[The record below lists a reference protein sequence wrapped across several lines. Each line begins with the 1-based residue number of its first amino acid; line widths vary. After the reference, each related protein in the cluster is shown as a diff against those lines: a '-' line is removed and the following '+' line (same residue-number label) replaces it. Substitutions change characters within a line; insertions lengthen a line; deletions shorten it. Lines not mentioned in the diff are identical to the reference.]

1 MANFFQRLLRPSHRP
16 PTKAG
21 PPRLVLA
28 AFGKHPGWNDHIP
41 GIGMETEALAQL
53 KQVMYV
59 TGIGGRID
67 AGAWTGLAA
76 EKRLEGFDHT
86 FLWVRGGQII
96 TGCLFSSPDGLR
108 RREYPMVLCVDGGG
122 ASAGFILPPAQSEL
136 DRLRVACRATSSAEQ
151 VTTECRLAQD
161 RLRGILAGPASSLP
175 PTVALPS
182 ESRRRF
188 LEHRDLGPDRI
199 GLLRALHELGAY
211 GDPAR
216 PAATGPGA
224 KVRSCHLRLPRAAD
238 SLNSTLLLWAE
249 FFGSAVS
256 ASTSLLL
263 LARTGVDW
271 LDVIIGEP
279 ISDDFFC
286 LQASLTALP
295 LASQIPYDLTPELK
309 PRLQALEAKFLR
321 PDASAMVATPGSG
334 AVPSPAT
341 NAAVGQPSPRRGLN
355 LVIVLVV
362 AVVVVAGG
370 LVVWLFTGNNTS
382 PSETKRLAAA
392 SNSVPTN
399 GGAALTKP
407 AAAEGTGD
415 ERARE
420 AARVKVEAEGK
431 RLAEAKRVTEANATP
446 VPTNQAAAKATNELS
461 PKAASQPQTVVETQ
475 PAPAEAKPV
484 TNAILTAVSQLTN
497 SAAGQG
503 GNNAVPPVA
512 VKAVEDEKAQARA
525 RENDADLAQIALAQ
539 GNYDRVL
546 ELGQKW
552 SGVERFT
559 ALLQLA
565 ATETNQLGQV
575 KAFLLAG
582 NYNPIL
588 TNRLPENPKFKA
600 IWTAAD
606 GEKRLL
612 DQANAEFACGDYA
625 FLQRPEVQALEAK
638 PPFRKLLADGSAEA
652 GQLIKAK
659 ELQAANQPQAA
670 KDFIAPLK
678 IQKPPFVK
686 IQLWATGELVRL
698 AGEQQ
703 ESQAAKSLFE
713 QADYA
718 GALALCQKYSGLPV
732 FDGLVRS
739 INEEQQILVD
749 TRKKFTAGDYSY
761 VKELATRTYRTK
773 PPFSELL
780 RKGSEEQ
787 ATLGELEKLKQAG
800 DWQALPGKLSA
811 LPAAVSGKPPFEDL
825 RIWAGAK
832 ADAQAEL
839 RKKDPVWLD
848 AEFEKLLV
856 WFNVV
861 PSTSPRIQSPEA
873 RKQKMLGAIGP
884 QKDVYLREVQRL
896 EEEYK
901 KGGWL
906 TQNDREKYLKELKK
920 TITYWE

>member
-1 MANFFQRLLRPSHRP
+1 MANFFQRLLGPSRRPV
-16 PTKAG
+16 TKTG

-53 KQVMYV
+53 KQTMYV
-59 TGIGGRID
+59 SGIGGRID
-67 AGAWTGLAA
+67 AGAWTGLAE

-86 FLWVRGGQII
+86 FLSVRGGQNI
-96 TGCLFSSPDGLR
+96 TGCLFSSADGLR

-122 ASAGFILPPAQSEL
+122 ANAGFILPPAQSEL
-136 DRLRVACRATSSAEQ
+136 DRLRVACRATASAEQ

-161 RLRGILAGPASSLP
+161 RLRGILAGPSSTLP

-182 ESRRRF
+182 EIRRRF

-216 PAATGPGA
+216 PVATGPGA

-238 SLNSTLLLWAE
+238 SLNGSLLLWAE
-249 FFGSAVS
+249 FFGCAVS
-256 ASTSLLL
+256 ASTPLLL
-263 LARTGVDW
+263 LTRAGVDW

-309 PRLQALEAKFLR
+309 PRLQAIEAKFLR
-321 PDASAMVATPGSG
+321 PDTSSLLATPVAG

-341 NAAVGQPSPRRGLN
+341 NAGVSQTPPRRGLN

-362 AVVVVAGG
+362 AVLVLAGG
-370 LVVWLFTGNNTS
+370 LLVWLFTGNNTS
-382 PSETKRLAAA
+382 PSDAKRLAAA
-392 SNSVPTN
+392 SNSVPAN
-399 GGAALTKP
+399 GVPAPTQP
-407 AAAEGTGD
+407 AASEGTGD

-420 AARVKVEAEGK
+420 AARLKVEAEGK
-431 RLAEAKRVTEANATP
+431 RLAEAKRVAEANA
-446 VPTNQAAAKATNELS
+446 AAVTTTKNEANPKTELP
-461 PKAASQPQTVVETQ
+461 PKAASQPQAVVETKPLQ
-475 PAPAEAKPV
+475 AEAKPGS
-484 TNAILTAVSQLTN
+484 NAIVAAESQFTN
-497 SAAGQG
+497 PAAGQG
-503 GNNAVPPVA
+503 GKDAAPPAA
-512 VKAVEDEKAQARA
+512 VKPVEDEKAQARA

-552 SGVERFT
+552 PGVERFT

-565 ATETNQLGQV
+565 ATETNQLVQV
-575 KAFLLAG
+575 NAFLLAG

-612 DQANAEFACGDYA
+612 DQANAEFAGGDYA

-670 KDFIAPLK
+670 KDFIAALK

-686 IQLWATGELVRL
+686 IQQWATGELVRL
-698 AGEQQ
+698 AGEEK
-703 ESQAAKSLFE
+703 ESQLAKSLFE

-739 INEEQQILVD
+739 VNEEQQVLVD

-761 VKELATRTYRTK
+761 VKELASRAYRTK

-780 RKGSEEQ
+780 RQGSEEQ

-800 DWQALPGKLSA
+800 DWQALPGKLGA

-825 RIWAGAK
+825 RNWAGAK

-856 WFNVV
+856 WFNIV
-861 PSTSPRIQSPEA
+861 PSTSPRIQTPEA

-884 QKDVYLREVQRL
+884 QKDVYLREIQRL
-896 EEEYK
+896 EDEYK